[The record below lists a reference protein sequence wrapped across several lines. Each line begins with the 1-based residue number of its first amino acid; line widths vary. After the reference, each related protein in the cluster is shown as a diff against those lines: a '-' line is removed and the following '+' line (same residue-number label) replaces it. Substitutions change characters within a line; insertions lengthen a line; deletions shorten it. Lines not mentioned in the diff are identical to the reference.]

1 VRPSFRTLPVSVEA
15 LARPPDLASSIRQ
28 SEALLGHAR
37 LAFGS
42 TITSVSWAGGYSG
55 HILVFYAA
63 QHMFCSHQD
72 FSPDTMSLAR
82 NAPARLHGG
91 HSPPSAHRG
100 PGVPHSALATSS
112 PTASLNI
119 SGRESPEGASE
130 STSLLPKVCSRYGL
144 CQLLFSSFG
153 CDAVYQFQSTL
164 QIVGV
169 RKLFLCLWY
178 PGKRERPR

>member
-1 VRPSFRTLPVSVEA
+1 
-15 LARPPDLASSIRQ
+15 
-28 SEALLGHAR
+28 
-37 LAFGS
+37 
-42 TITSVSWAGGYSG
+42 
-55 HILVFYAA
+55 
-63 QHMFCSHQD
+63 MFCSHQD

-130 STSLLPKVCSRYGL
+130 STSLLPKGKGKGLDSSFSTSPELPKPSFPKGFSFIDDSDINMDVCPTCLEGYTIENPQISTYCKHHFHLSCIYEWLERSHLCPVCSSKMRD
-144 CQLLFSSFG
+144 SSG
-153 CDAVYQFQSTL
+153 H
-164 QIVGV
+164 
-169 RKLFLCLWY
+169 KFLEL
-178 PGKRERPR
+178 